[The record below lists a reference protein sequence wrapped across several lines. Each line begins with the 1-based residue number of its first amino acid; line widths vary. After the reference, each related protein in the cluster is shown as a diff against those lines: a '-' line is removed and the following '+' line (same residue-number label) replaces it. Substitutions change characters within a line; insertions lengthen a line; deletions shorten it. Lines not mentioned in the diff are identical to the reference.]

1 MHVSSQT
8 LRLALLRIFAD
19 AGARA
24 GDWLAFPE
32 VACAWS
38 ATGLRDS
45 DLRVAVHEMLES
57 GDLLSLERDNALGLT
72 LSWAQYQRLYRH
84 DGELQLATTEERTNL
99 FNARY
104 RPHRGTD
111 AGLRRRSEDFLE

>member
-1 MHVSSQT
+1 MHISSQT

-19 AGARA
+19 AGLRA

-45 DLRVAVHEMLES
+45 DLRVAVHEMLDS
-57 GDLLSLERDNALGLT
+57 GDLISLERDSALGLA
-72 LSWAQYQRLYRH
+72 LSTSQYQRLYRQ
-84 DGELQLATTEERTNL
+84 DGELQLATAEERSNL
-99 FNARY
+99 ASVRY
-104 RPHRGTD
+104 RPHRGAD